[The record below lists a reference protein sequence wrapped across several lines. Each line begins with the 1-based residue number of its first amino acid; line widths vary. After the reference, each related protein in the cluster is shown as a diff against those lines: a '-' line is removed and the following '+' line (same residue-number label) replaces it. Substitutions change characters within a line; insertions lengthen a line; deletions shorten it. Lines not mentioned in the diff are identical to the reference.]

1 MRVAHMSL
9 VAFVTAM
16 PEVNIVFVYITT
28 LIYYKSVIQ
37 RLNVVFALLLQS
49 TQLNCWSVRPR

>member
-1 MRVAHMSL
+1 MSL

-16 PEVNIVFVYITT
+16 PEVNIVVVYITT